1 MQLEPM
7 ITYWTNQKHL
17 IPKMQTLQKNQ
28 EYKTAILI
36 ANEIKKIWTPSKNT
50 TKTWHKKNIY
60 HYNIFYPYQ
69 PYHYYQKPK
78 NCTNTDHN
86 NTYTYLENK
95 ELITIQWLDNTHKK
109 HNYWY

>member
-50 TKTWHKKNIY
+50 TKT
-60 HYNIFYPYQ
+60 
-69 PYHYYQKPK
+69 
-78 NCTNTDHN
+78 
-86 NTYTYLENK
+86 
-95 ELITIQWLDNTHKK
+95 
-109 HNYWY
+109 